1 MQQLPF
7 GEFPVTAECRPKQQ
21 YPAAGTFVRNVVYHL
36 VEQLLLVHRQVIE
49 RQQFAPLEVV
59 FGIQL
64 QEHLQQ
70 CRRHLEIVDQE
81 VVDGRGTDQ
90 FERSLRI
97 AVAPFEV
104 DLFVLGQQPRKPLEC
119 LVTFIAGIFDIPG
132 GLQLTGVCQNPG
144 EIIRPVADDFESLVG
159 RGVKICFLHRG
170 AF

>member
-1 MQQLPF
+1 M
-7 GEFPVTAECRPKQQ
+7 
-21 YPAAGTFVRNVVYHL
+21 
-36 VEQLLLVHRQVIE
+36 
-49 RQQFAPLEVV
+49 V

-119 LVTFIAGIFDIPG
+119 LVTFIAGILDIPRDF
-132 GLQLTGVCQNPG
+132 QLPRVRQDLG
-144 EIIRPVADDFESLVG
+144 EIVWPVADDFESLVG
-159 RGVKICFLHRG
+159 RGVKICFLHRD

>member
-1 MQQLPF
+1 MP
-7 GEFPVTAECRPKQQ
+7 TR
-21 YPAAGTFVRNVVYHL
+21 AAISRGWHIVRNVVYHF
-36 VEQLLLVHRQVIE
+36 VEQFLLVHRQVIE
-49 RQQFAPLEVV
+49 RQEFAPLEVV

-70 CRRHLEIVDQE
+70 RRRHLEIVDQK

-90 FERSLRI
+90 FERRLRI

-104 DLFVLGQQPRKPLEC
+104 DLFVFGQQPRKPLEC
-119 LVTFIAGIFDIPG
+119 LVTFIAGIFDIPR